1 MKTPA
6 LLMMVIT
13 FVLVTFFT
21 IYYFVKVIK
30 KSK

>member
-6 LLMMVIT
+6 LLMMVTT
-13 FVLVTFFT
+13 FAMVTFFT
-21 IYYFVKVIK
+21 VYYFVKVIK